1 MGAQTKGNTQKNGK
15 KKLTK
20 KQRRKRKII
29 LFIIEAVVVLILLAG
44 VYIWQKLQKVEHED
58 PLEEEQVSINKM
70 DKKTK
75 EILED
80 YTNIAIFGLDNRDTG
95 TYASGNS
102 DCIMIASINNDTKEV
117 KLVSVYRDTYLAV
130 DEEESS
136 AGSFLY
142 RKVNSAYGRGG
153 AKNAVKAL
161 NRNLDLDIVQ
171 YISVDFKA
179 LTNVIDALGGIELD
193 ITSAEA
199 ANMNGQNANAFEDYI
214 EENMKVT
221 GKTSSHV
228 SAGLQTVDG
237 VQATA
242 YCRIR
247 STAGDDFKRTERQRT
262 VISKMIE
269 KAKKADILTLNRIVD
284 EVLGDVSTSLTSM
297 QILDYAKSLME
308 YELVDTH
315 GFPFELATGSYGSKG
330 DLVVAADLEQNV
342 KQLHEYL
349 FGTADY
355 EPSNTVVKISEKVKN
370 ETGVTAE
377 SATRIDNPLDDD
389 DSVSSELPT
398 EGDSTSN

>member
-1 MGAQTKGNTQKNGK
+1 M
-15 KKLTK
+15 
-20 KQRRKRKII
+20 
-29 LFIIEAVVVLILLAG
+29 LFR
-44 VYIWQKLQKVEHED
+44 
-58 PLEEEQVSINKM
+58 S
-70 DKKTK
+70 
-75 EILED
+75 
-80 YTNIAIFGLDNRDTG
+80 NRDTG
-95 TYASGNS
+95 TYNSGNS

-130 DEEESS
+130 DEEEGA
-136 AGSFLY
+136 AGTFLY

-284 EVLGDVSTSLTSM
+284 EVFGDVATSLTSM
-297 QILDYAKSLME
+297 EILELATSILDY
-308 YELVDTH
+308 ELVGTH

-330 DLVVAADLEQNV
+330 DLVVAADLEYNV

-349 FGTADY
+349 FDTKDY
-355 EPSNTVVKISEKVKN
+355 EPSNTVVKISEKVRN
-370 ETGVTAE
+370 ETGVTVE
-377 SATRIDNPLDDD
+377 SATRIDDPLDDD
-389 DSVSSELPT
+389 DTVSTEPLTEKSGLPS
-398 EGDSTSN
+398 D